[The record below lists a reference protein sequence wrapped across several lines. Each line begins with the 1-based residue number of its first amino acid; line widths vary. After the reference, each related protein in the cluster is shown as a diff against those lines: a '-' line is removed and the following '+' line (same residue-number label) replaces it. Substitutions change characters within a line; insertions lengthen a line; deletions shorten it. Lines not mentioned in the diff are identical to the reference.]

1 MAERSARSRLKV
13 IEPLDGSPGKSHS
26 ALLSIKAIANPR
38 FGHDVARL
46 GRIGFDL
53 LAQLS
58 DEDAQIF
65 VLLGIVAAPDG
76 AQQRPVRQDLARI
89 AQQVDQQI
97 EFLRR
102 QMKLSP
108 TVSDCVRVEID
119 AKLSGGKNPRSCV
132 SRRL

>member
-1 MAERSARSRLKV
+1 M
-13 IEPLDGSPGKSHS
+13 
-26 ALLSIKAIANPR
+26 
-38 FGHDVARL
+38 
-46 GRIGFDL
+46 
-53 LAQLS
+53 S

-132 SRRL
+132 SRRLATQGRVIGTVVSFVGPEAVHPGTGEP